1 MNGDI
6 VAISK
11 GFDDIAA
18 AKLTPMM
25 PVDLYTARYTGARKV
40 YTFCDLLDEE
50 FLIPQPVIPGPLKI
64 DEKAVKIVLRNDKV
78 GVALLAYAEEPCEVE
93 VWGSLT
99 HQALY
104 ELARSSG
111 DDFVVFSFCQAVK
124 CATSTAAHLPSH
136 VVTVSWRFIRSTC
149 RTPMND
155 LRSHK
160 GTWNGV
166 LLTSLCFCKAPLAET
181 PIDDAATLWKNKLD
195 IPTCYLRTGD
205 SRIEEVVEAFTGE
218 TPEEPSRSKRSKN
231 GDESTRKGKRAS
243 LRPAKTEK
251 DAQDTERQREEDIQ
265 MMEG

>member
-1 MNGDI
+1 
-6 VAISK
+6 
-11 GFDDIAA
+11 
-18 AKLTPMM
+18 M

-50 FLIPQPVIPGPLKI
+50 FLVPQPVIPGPLKI

-104 ELARSSG
+104 ELARSNG

-124 CATSTAAHLPSH
+124 CGTSTAAHLPPH

-160 GTWNGV
+160 GTWNG
-166 LLTSLCFCKAPLAET
+166 
-181 PIDDAATLWKNKLD
+181 
-195 IPTCYLRTGD
+195 Y

-218 TPEEPSRSKRSKN
+218 TPEEPSRSKQSKN
-231 GDESTRKGKRAS
+231 GDESIKKGKRAS

-251 DAQDTERQREEDIQ
+251 HAQDTERQREEDIQ